1 MRLLLNKMKKC
12 WQLYLFIFI
21 PLVVIIIFNYT
32 PMYGAI
38 IAFKKYNYLGGIL
51 GSPWVGL
58 DNFKRFFSSYYFSRV
73 ILNTVGLSIYNLIAA
88 FPFPIILALCLN
100 YIGNRRY
107 KNLVQM
113 VTYFPYFIS
122 TVVMVGII
130 LQMLDPRVGVI
141 NHIITMLGGSSVNFI
156 GEPGNFKSIYV
167 WSGIWQSCGYNSIIY
182 ISALAGVP
190 IELHEAAV
198 MDGANK
204 FQRMRHID
212 LPSILPTATIM
223 LILSFGNI
231 MSVGF
236 EKVYLLQNDLNL
248 RTSEVINT
256 YIYNVGI
263 AGGAAN
269 FSYATAIGLFQSAIG
284 FAMLLIV
291 NKVSKHLSGTA
302 LW

>member
-1 MRLLLNKMKKC
+1 MQLLLNKMKKC

-21 PLVVIIIFNYT
+21 PLVVIIVFNYA

-38 IAFKKYNYLGGIL
+38 IAFKKYNYIGGIW
-51 GSPWVGL
+51 GSPWSGL
-58 DNFKRFFSSYYFSRV
+58 ENFKRFFSSYYFSRI
-73 ILNTVGLSIYNLIAA
+73 ILNTVGLSLYNLIAS

-107 KNLVQM
+107 KKVVQM

-141 NHIITMLGGSSVNFI
+141 NHIITVMGGAPVNFI
-156 GEPGNFKSIYV
+156 GVPGNFKSIYV

-204 FQRMRHID
+204 FKRMIHID
-212 LPSILPTATIM
+212 LPFILPTATIM

-269 FSYATAIGLFQSAIG
+269 FSYATAIGLFQSVIG
-284 FAMLLIV
+284 FTMLLIV
-291 NKVSKHLSGTA
+291 NKISKKLSGTA